1 MRRLSLIPV
10 QIDFNLEP
18 PMRELL
24 DEKLK
29 RFEELEAN
37 MLDPAIQA
45 DSKKMAAV
53 AREHGSIAKLATK
66 YLSLIHI

>member
-1 MRRLSLIPV
+1 
-10 QIDFNLEP
+10 
-18 PMRELL
+18 MRELL

-37 MLDPAIQA
+37 MLDPAIQQ